1 MNPVKMAHIEL
12 SDYVKSLSNEDLAF
26 YIEKLTIDGE
36 VVPDPYKIP
45 TSDWENEVRN
55 WPDITY
61 PDIYQ

>member
-36 VVPDPYKIP
+36 VIPDPYKIP
-45 TSDWENEVRN
+45 TADWENEVWN